1 MPHSVSLH
9 ASVVFVYDHPV
20 GVVRFK
26 SVTQEEY
33 VIKIIELEDLKRER
47 DDLDS
52 QIAAMVEELSSVEI
66 DED

>member
-1 MPHSVSLH
+1 
-9 ASVVFVYDHPV
+9 
-20 GVVRFK
+20 
-26 SVTQEEY
+26 VTQEEY